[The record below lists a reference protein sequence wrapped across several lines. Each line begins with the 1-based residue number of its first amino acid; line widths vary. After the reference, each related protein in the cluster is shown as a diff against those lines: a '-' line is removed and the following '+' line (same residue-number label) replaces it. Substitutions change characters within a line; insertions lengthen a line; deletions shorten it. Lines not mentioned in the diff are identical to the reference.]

1 MKRIL
6 SALTVFAIILF
17 AACSKKTTAT
27 KTVTETPKET
37 PKAVVVTETPK
48 SNKVTYEGAVQP
60 LIQAKC
66 NPCHLPS
73 KGGRKADFETFGNAV
88 KYSADMVI
96 RIQQNP
102 GEQGFMPFKGTKLSA
117 DEITVFK
124 KWLSDGFLEK

>member
-6 SALTVFAIILF
+6 SAFTAFGIILL
-17 AACSKKTTAT
+17 AACSHKAT
-27 KTVTETPKET
+27 PTKNVAET
-37 PKAVVVTETPK
+37 PKAVVTEMPK

-66 NPCHLPS
+66 APCHLPS

-102 GEQGFMPFKGTKLSA
+102 GEQGFMPFKGAKLSA
-117 DEITVFK
+117 DEIAVFK